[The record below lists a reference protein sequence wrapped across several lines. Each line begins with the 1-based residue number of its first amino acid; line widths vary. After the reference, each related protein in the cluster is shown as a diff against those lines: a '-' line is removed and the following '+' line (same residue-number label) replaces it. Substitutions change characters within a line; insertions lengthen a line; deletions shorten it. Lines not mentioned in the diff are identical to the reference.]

1 MINCTQPTFDHLRSK
16 EWLVTNGI
24 GGYASGTL
32 SGANSRRY
40 HGMLVASLNPPTN
53 RKILVGKV
61 EESIALRRDHQME
74 LSANQYPNAVH
85 PKGYQYLT
93 GFEQNPLPTFRYEVS
108 GHILE
113 KSIFMAY
120 GKNATIIE
128 YKNLGTQSIPLS
140 MTPFLVDKG
149 YHDLFYEGRVFD
161 FYYEKIG
168 DILKIH
174 SRYGAPPLYIKQ
186 ERGKFEENRYWIK
199 NLEYEAEKYRGLDY
213 YEDANIIGQFHHLL
227 APEKNCFL
235 VMTTDANILESN
247 PLDLKKAELSRLKK
261 LNPKGNK
268 DAFLKDL
275 SIAADQFIVKR
286 ALTDSFSILA
296 GYHWFTDW
304 GRDTMIALR
313 GLTIATGRKKES
325 QSILKT
331 FFENID
337 RGMLPNRFPDYDHDE
352 VEYNTVDATLWLFV
366 ALYDYYQKFQ
376 DATFIKRNF
385 NYLTDILTH
394 HFKGTRYNIHVTEE
408 GFLWA
413 GEAGVQLTWMDAKV
427 GGYVVTP
434 REGCAVEIQAL
445 WYNALMIYQFFQ
457 QELCLQTAP
466 AILTKSKS
474 ISTQLKKN
482 FAASFYNERGYLN
495 DVIIPR
501 KSADD
506 AIRPNQ
512 IFALSL
518 PFDLLNKTQ
527 QKKVFKNVK
536 DYLFTP
542 LGLRSL
548 NIENPQFKPIYEGDQ
563 WHRDT
568 AYHQGTVWSW
578 LLGDYW
584 LAYLKLNN
592 YSAKAKTTVLKEMNE
607 LKYHFYQ
614 DNCINGICEIFDGAV
629 PKEGRGTVQQAWSV
643 GALIMALNCCNT
655 AL

>member
-1 MINCTQPTFDHLRSK
+1 MINCTQPTFEDLRSK
-16 EWLVTNGI
+16 EWLITNGI

-53 RKILVGKV
+53 RKVLVGKV
-61 EESIALRRDHQME
+61 EESIALRRDHQIE
-74 LSANQYPNAVH
+74 LSANQYPNAIH

-93 GFEQNPLPTFRYEVS
+93 EFEQNPLPTFRYEIN
-108 GHILE
+108 GHILQ
-113 KSIFMAY
+113 KSIFMVY
-120 GKNATIIE
+120 GKNATVIE
-128 YKNLGTQSIPLS
+128 YKNLGTQSIPLT
-140 MTPFLVDKG
+140 MTPFLVDRD
-149 YHDLFYEGRVFD
+149 YHGLFHEGRVFD

-168 DILKIH
+168 DMLKIH
-174 SRYGAPPLYIKQ
+174 SRYGAAPLYIKQ

-199 NLEYEAEKYRGLDY
+199 HLEYEGEKYRGLEY
-213 YEDANIIGQFHHLL
+213 HEDANVIGKFNQLL
-227 APEKNCFL
+227 APGKSCFL
-235 VMTTDANILESN
+235 VMTTDANVLESN
-247 PLDLKKAELSRLKK
+247 PVDLKKAELNRLKK

-268 DAFLKDL
+268 DPFFKDL

-286 ALTDSFSILA
+286 ASTDSFSILA

-313 GLTIATGRKKES
+313 GLGIAAGRKKES

-337 RGMLPNRFPDYDHDE
+337 RGMLPNRFPDNDQDA

-366 ALYDYYQKFQ
+366 ALYEYYQKFQ
-376 DATFIKRNF
+376 DATFIKKHF
-385 NYLTDILTH
+385 NHLTDILTH
-394 HFKGTRYNIHVTEE
+394 HFEGTRYNIHVTDE

-413 GEAGVQLTWMDAKV
+413 GEPGVQLTWMDAKV
-427 GGYVVTP
+427 GDFVVTP

-445 WYNALMIYQFFQ
+445 WYNALMIYQYFE
-457 QELCLQTAP
+457 QELGLQQKST
-466 AILTKSKS
+466 ILIKSKS
-474 ISTQLKKN
+474 LSTQIKKH
-482 FAASFYNERGYLN
+482 FVSSFYNDKEYLN
-495 DVIIPR
+495 DVVIPK
-501 KSADD
+501 KSMDD

-512 IFALSL
+512 IFVLSL

-527 QKKVFKNVK
+527 QKKVFKTVK

-548 NIENPQFKPIYEGDQ
+548 NAENPQFKPIYKGDQ

-592 YSAKAKTTVLKEMNE
+592 YSDRAKATVTNEMNG
-607 LKYHFYQ
+607 LKHHFYQ
-614 DNCINGICEIFDGAV
+614 DNCINGISEIFDGEA

-643 GALIMALNCCNT
+643 AALIMVLK
-655 AL
+655 LM